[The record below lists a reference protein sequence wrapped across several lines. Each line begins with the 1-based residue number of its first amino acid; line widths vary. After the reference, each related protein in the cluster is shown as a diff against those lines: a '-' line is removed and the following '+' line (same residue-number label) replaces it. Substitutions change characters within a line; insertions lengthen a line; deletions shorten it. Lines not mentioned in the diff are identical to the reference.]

1 MKEISFSNFGLLIA
15 FLLPGFTALWG
26 MSYSSETIRQ
36 WLSATDATTPTVGG
50 FMYATLASI
59 AAGVTVST
67 VRWAI
72 IDTIHGWTGL
82 PQPHW
87 DFAHL
92 QDNVEAYNVLN
103 EVHYNFYQF
112 HGNMLVAL
120 VFAYLARRIHS
131 GFFVTPIGWTDL
143 GILALSAI
151 LFAGSRDTLRKYYSR
166 VSRLLG
172 IESTDCEV
180 KASKLITGPNDARPA
195 RLASRIRRR
204 L

>member
-1 MKEISFSNFGLLIA
+1 MIHLRGLMKEISFSNFGLVIA

-26 MSYSSETIRQ
+26 VSYFSETIRQ

-50 FMYATLASI
+50 FMYVTLASI

-72 IDTIHGWTGL
+72 IDTIHRWTGL
-82 PQPHW
+82 PQPRW

-92 QDNVEAYNVLN
+92 QDNVEAYKVLN
-103 EVHYNFYQF
+103 EVHYKFYQF

-120 VFAYLARRIHS
+120 AFLYLARRTHS
-131 GFFVTPIGWTDL
+131 GFFAMPLGWTDF
-143 GILALSAI
+143 GFLALSAI
-151 LFAGSRDTLRKYYSR
+151 LFAGSRDTLRKYFSR

-172 IESTDCEV
+172 IESIGCEG
-180 KASKLITGPNDARPA
+180 KTRSSTK
-195 RLASRIRRR
+195 
-204 L
+204 